1 MNVEEG
7 VTADISGILL
17 SLARKKKI
25 KKNVT
30 SLVSRISS

>member
-7 VTADISGILL
+7 VMADISGILL
-17 SLARKKKI
+17 SLARKKN